1 MAGTH
6 HRSHIMENVTLTP
19 KEQSRLQVLNSLAA
33 EHMTLDQ
40 AAELMGVTSR
50 HTRRILAAY
59 RERGAA
65 ALAHGHRGRRPVN
78 ATPEALVVDV
88 AQLARTRYAGV
99 NHTHLAELLAERE
112 GIHIGR
118 TTLRRVLLDAGLSSP
133 RRRRPPKHRVR
144 RQRMPQEGMLIQLD
158 GSYHPW
164 LGDQAPPFTLLIAV
178 DDATGQVVS
187 AWCCEHEDARS
198 YFLLIRALVE
208 HRGVPV
214 ALYTDRHAVFK
225 HTPGPGL
232 PAGPTQFSRAMDE
245 LGTQMI
251 FAQSPQAKGRV
262 ERTGGTFQDRLVAE
276 LRLAGATTLEQAQA
290 VLDEFVPRFNRR
302 FGVPPQCS
310 EPAFRP
316 LDPELC
322 LEQVLCFKHRR
333 KVDRDNTVRF
343 QLRTLQLLPAPERP
357 SYAGATVE
365 VLEGLDGQLKVR
377 HEGRSIAAQ
386 EAPPS
391 PVSLRNGHQP
401 PAVSPVAPIGV
412 NHWDERWTAHL
423 APLVSSQEP
432 EADQPDCTDGEVA
445 AAPPAT
451 VAPRRAPEADLPS
464 EGEMDR
470 GRDGQRGRQR
480 ERWKARSRKPG
491 ARACRCGQS
500 NGSWASTGP
509 PSGVI
514 WRPEVLQ
521 DGSSG
526 WCPIRRHRIPWQRN
540 GVTFSLNTYP
550 DIFPDLRQGVSG
562 QDCRV
567 RPGD

>member
-1 MAGTH
+1 M
-6 HRSHIMENVTLTP
+6 TP

-78 ATPEALVVDV
+78 STPEALVVDV

-144 RQRMPQEGMLIQLD
+144 RQRMPQEGMLIQMD

-187 AWCCEHEDARS
+187 ALCCEHEDARS

-232 PAGPTQFSRAMDE
+232 PTGPTQFSRAMDE

-322 LEQVLCFKHRR
+322 LEQVRCFKHRR

-451 VAPRRAPEADLPS
+451 VAPRKPTFL
-464 EGEMDR
+464 
-470 GRDGQRGRQR
+470 QR
-480 ERWKARSRKPG
+480 ERWTEREMEGGPESPAQGHVAAGNRTGVGHPQVHRQELSGGRRSSRMEAADG
-491 ARACRCGQS
+491 AQS
-500 NGSWASTGP
+500 VDIGYHGS
-509 PSGVI
+509 
-514 WRPEVLQ
+514 
-521 DGSSG
+521 
-526 WCPIRRHRIPWQRN
+526 
-540 GVTFSLNTYP
+540 VTE
-550 DIFPDLRQGVSG
+550 
-562 QDCRV
+562 
-567 RPGD
+567 

>member
-1 MAGTH
+1 
-6 HRSHIMENVTLTP
+6 MENVTLTP

-65 ALAHGHRGRRPVN
+65 ALAHGHRGRQPVN

-112 GIHIGR
+112 GMHIGR

-144 RQRMPQEGMLIQLD
+144 RQRMPQEGMLIQMD
-158 GSYHPW
+158 VSYHPW

-187 AWCCEHEDARS
+187 AWFCEHEDARS

-251 FAQSPQAKGRV
+251 FARSPQAKGRV

-322 LEQVLCFKHRR
+322 LEQVLCFKHPRKWTGTTRCGSSCGHSNCCRR
-333 KVDRDNTVRF
+333 RNA
-343 QLRTLQLLPAPERP
+343 PAMPGRRWK
-357 SYAGATVE
+357 SWRGWMVSSRYATRGAHHRCS
-365 VLEGLDGQLKVR
+365 GGPAKP
-377 HEGRSIAAQ
+377 GI
-386 EAPPS
+386 PPQ
-391 PVSLRNGHQP
+391 RP
-401 PAVSPVAPIGV
+401 PASRRLSGC
-412 NHWDERWTAHL
+412 AHRGK
-423 APLVSSQEP
+423 PL
-432 EADQPDCTDGEVA
+432 G
-445 AAPPAT
+445 
-451 VAPRRAPEADLPS
+451 
-464 EGEMDR
+464 
-470 GRDGQRGRQR
+470 
-480 ERWKARSRKPG
+480 
-491 ARACRCGQS
+491 
-500 NGSWASTGP
+500 
-509 PSGVI
+509 
-514 WRPEVLQ
+514 
-521 DGSSG
+521 
-526 WCPIRRHRIPWQRN
+526 
-540 GVTFSLNTYP
+540 
-550 DIFPDLRQGVSG
+550 
-562 QDCRV
+562 
-567 RPGD
+567 

>member
-1 MAGTH
+1 MVG
-6 HRSHIMENVTLTP
+6 
-19 KEQSRLQVLNSLAA
+19 
-33 EHMTLDQ
+33 
-40 AAELMGVTSR
+40 
-50 HTRRILAAY
+50 
-59 RERGAA
+59 
-65 ALAHGHRGRRPVN
+65 
-78 ATPEALVVDV
+78 
-88 AQLARTRYAGV
+88 
-99 NHTHLAELLAERE
+99 
-112 GIHIGR
+112 
-118 TTLRRVLLDAGLSSP
+118 
-133 RRRRPPKHRVR
+133 
-144 RQRMPQEGMLIQLD
+144 
-158 GSYHPW
+158 GS
-164 LGDQAPPFTLLIAV
+164 GPFTLLIAV

-187 AWCCEHEDARS
+187 ALFCEHEDARS
-198 YFLLIRALVE
+198 YFLLTRALVE

-302 FGVPPQCS
+302 FGVPPPCS

-322 LEQVLCFKHRR
+322 LEQVLCFKRRR

-432 EADQPDCTDGEVA
+432 EADNRTSP
-445 AAPPAT
+445 
-451 VAPRRAPEADLPS
+451 
-464 EGEMDR
+464 
-470 GRDGQRGRQR
+470 R
-480 ERWKARSRKPG
+480 ERWKAVQKARRKGMSLRAIERELGIHRSTVRSYLEAG
-491 ARACRCGQS
+491 
-500 NGSWASTGP
+500 GP
-509 PSGVI
+509 P
-514 WRPEVLQ
+514 
-521 DGSSG
+521 G
-526 WCPIRRHRIPWQRN
+526 WKQRMVPN
-540 GVTFSLNTYP
+540 PSTSDTMAA
-550 DIFPDLRQGVSG
+550 
-562 QDCRV
+562 
-567 RPGD
+567 

>member
-1 MAGTH
+1 M
-6 HRSHIMENVTLTP
+6 
-19 KEQSRLQVLNSLAA
+19 
-33 EHMTLDQ
+33 
-40 AAELMGVTSR
+40 
-50 HTRRILAAY
+50 
-59 RERGAA
+59 
-65 ALAHGHRGRRPVN
+65 
-78 ATPEALVVDV
+78 
-88 AQLARTRYAGV
+88 
-99 NHTHLAELLAERE
+99 
-112 GIHIGR
+112 
-118 TTLRRVLLDAGLSSP
+118 P
-133 RRRRPPKHRVR
+133 R
-144 RQRMPQEGMLIQLD
+144 EGMLIQMD
-158 GSYHPW
+158 GSHHPC
-164 LGDQAPPFTLLIAV
+164 LGDLAPPFTLLIAV

-187 AWCCEHEDARS
+187 TWFCEHEDARS

-302 FGVPPQCS
+302 FGVPPPCS

-333 KVDRDNTVRF
+333 KWTGTTRCGSSCGHSSCCRRRNA
-343 QLRTLQLLPAPERP
+343 PAMPGRWWK
-357 SYAGATVE
+357 SWRGWMVSSRYA
-365 VLEGLDGQLKVR
+365 R
-377 HEGRSIAAQ
+377 HEGRIIAAQ

-401 PAVSPVAPIGV
+401 PTVSPVAPIGV

-445 AAPPAT
+445 AARPAT
-451 VAPRRAPEADLPS
+451 VARRKPTFL
-464 EGEMDR
+464 
-470 GRDGQRGRQR
+470 QR
-480 ERWKARSRKPG
+480 ERWTEGEMEGGPESPAQGHVAAGNRTGVGHPQVHRQELSGGRRSSRMEAADG
-491 ARACRCGQS
+491 AQS
-500 NGSWASTGP
+500 VDIGYHGS
-509 PSGVI
+509 
-514 WRPEVLQ
+514 
-521 DGSSG
+521 
-526 WCPIRRHRIPWQRN
+526 
-540 GVTFSLNTYP
+540 VTE
-550 DIFPDLRQGVSG
+550 
-562 QDCRV
+562 
-567 RPGD
+567 